1 MPHDDKMLR
10 LQLKSS
16 TFRYNVLLGM
26 KKKQLFSVCTSLLTH
41 KIVVS
46 SKRHFVVLL
55 VQIEGSAINKFMSA
69 NSFPLIVFL
78 KSSNYMQLFFHPF
91 ICLSLFL
98 S

>member
-1 MPHDDKMLR
+1 MRHDDKMLR

-26 KKKQLFSVCTSLLTH
+26 KRNQLFSVCTSWSTH
-41 KIVVS
+41 NIVVS

-78 KSSNYMQLFFHPF
+78 KSFNYMRLFFHPL